1 MNLTGSAIS
10 FPFRVDQR
18 GGVVTTE
25 DRSTIVAEAI
35 ADVIETRRGERV
47 MMPDYGIDDFVF
59 AVQDATFAVRLAD
72 QLETQITR
80 YVPLV
85 RSVKVVATTDEN
97 GRAVAD
103 IRYVELGSINAPKN
117 LVYPIW
123 RLQDVAGN

>member
-1 MNLTGSAIS
+1 MNLAGSTIS

-18 GGVVTTE
+18 GGVVTSD
-25 DRSTIVAEAI
+25 DRSGIIAEAI

-72 QLETQITR
+72 QLETQIRR

-85 RSVKVVATTDEN
+85 KSIVVKAATDEQH
-97 GRAVAD
+97 RAVAD
-103 IRYVELGSINAPKN
+103 IRYVEVGSVNAPKN
-117 LVYPIW
+117 LVYPVW
-123 RLQDVAGN
+123 RLREV

>member
-1 MNLTGSAIS
+1 MNLAGSAIS

-18 GGVVTTE
+18 GGIVTSD

-72 QLETQITR
+72 QLETQIRR

-85 RSVKVVATTDEN
+85 KSIVVKAATDEQH
-97 GRAVAD
+97 RAVAD
-103 IRYVELGSINAPKN
+103 IRYVEVGSVNAPKN
-117 LVYPIW
+117 LVYPVW
-123 RLQDVAGN
+123 RLREV